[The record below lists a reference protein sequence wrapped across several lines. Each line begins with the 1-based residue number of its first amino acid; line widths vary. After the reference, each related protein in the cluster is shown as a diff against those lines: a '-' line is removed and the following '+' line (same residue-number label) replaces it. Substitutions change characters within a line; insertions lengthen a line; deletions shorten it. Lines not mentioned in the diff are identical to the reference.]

1 MRWILTYLKSR
12 YPNFHT
18 VVPKRLYRSATPK
31 PDDLEQWH
39 EVYGIKTWLDLRM
52 PKDYIDDPSFF
63 AAQCA
68 MARRLGI
75 ERISLPLDDF
85 GVVTDEQVRVG
96 LEILTDE
103 TKFPILFG
111 CRGARHRAGL
121 LCAVYRMRVQGWS
134 GEKALE
140 EAKCCGYYPNKHR
153 TFDKRFRQ
161 LLGLLLVL
169 LMAVPAF
176 GQSSTL
182 GRLVIDTSQS
192 EYATPSSDRN
202 VICPVCEEAGKKS
215 TVRRWTEPTTY
226 GFSYTPSIN
235 YYKSENRY
243 WDEDGKY
250 HDHELAQEMLICS
263 AGHRFWDFDDHR
275 CWCDWPNKRYVVV
288 DEVKGETI
296 TLPEGDWK
304 KLLDHSNGITYTPNG
319 AVIMPMSYHPY
330 IQPERTLRDV
340 LTVQSDSMAKTIE
353 PHRPDQRFDRSFWIA
368 SGLFAAASTADIITT
383 HKALERGAVE
393 LNPIFGERNGAGLR
407 TTANALATTGIWGI
421 AAYCEQRGQRRFGRI
436 LLLTGAAIRTA
447 AAFWNHTRRR

>member
-169 LMAVPAF
+169 LLFVVPAMGQKAVPVDPHVELPSPIF
-176 GQSSTL
+176 GTPAVMTPENFRIVQAQPHPFIHLDQSAAAIDRAKTL
-182 GRLVIDTSQS
+182 
-192 EYATPSSDRN
+192 AP
-202 VICPVCEEAGKKS
+202 P
-215 TVRRWTEPTTY
+215 
-226 GFSYTPSIN
+226 
-235 YYKSENRY
+235 
-243 WDEDGKY
+243 
-250 HDHELAQEMLICS
+250 
-263 AGHRFWDFDDHR
+263 
-275 CWCDWPNKRYVVV
+275 
-288 DEVKGETI
+288 
-296 TLPEGDWK
+296 
-304 KLLDHSNGITYTPNG
+304 
-319 AVIMPMSYHPY
+319 
-330 IQPERTLRDV
+330 
-340 LTVQSDSMAKTIE
+340 QSDIYKEDA
-353 PHRPDQRFDRSFWIA
+353 FNWGFWTT
-368 SGLFAAASTADIITT
+368 SGLWLGASTADLVTT
-383 HKALERGAVE
+383 KFALERGGVE
-393 LNPIFGERNGAGLR
+393 SNPLHAQDGGHKLR
-407 TTANALATTGIWGI
+407 WTSAIAATGGTFAF
-421 AAYCEQRGQRRFGRI
+421 AAYCERKGHRRVARI
-436 LLLTGAAIRTA
+436 VLITGAIVRTGL
-447 AAFWNHTRRR
+447 AFWNNSRRR